1 MKEITSA
8 YISVIIPCHNGQ
20 LFISETINSVLSQT
34 FQNFEIIIINDGS
47 TDDTANVINKF
58 KDSRIVHLNKI
69 NSGVSDSRNK
79 GLQVSKGDY
88 VLFLDSDDILSFDFL
103 EKRILFLSKHPN
115 LGFCSSKVI
124 KIDANGNKI
133 HDKTWRGVAS
143 NILQEILSYNSEIIT
158 CPSNYLFRKEIL
170 TKHELIFCTELSSS
184 ADRYFLIEL
193 SNYTKGGIIT
203 NGGEL
208 FYRVHNASMS
218 NKLTINL
225 IKDNLLF
232 QKKILQLKI
241 VPKSLRKEF
250 NFKTNYIFAGSYF
263 RLRKLPESIWFS
275 IIAFYHSPIE
285 FFKQLSK

>member
-47 TDDTANVINKF
+47 TDDKAKVINKF

-143 NILQEILSYNSEIIT
+143 GGIYLDPSRSKDPNFLSVVKEFIAGLVGSDIAKKEKTVQGEIT
-158 CPSNYLFRKEIL
+158 
-170 TKHELIFCTELSSS
+170 TEKSLKKLVGAVVSSS
-184 ADRYFLIEL
+184 VE
-193 SNYTKGGIIT
+193 
-203 NGGEL
+203 
-208 FYRVHNASMS
+208 
-218 NKLTINL
+218 
-225 IKDNLLF
+225 
-232 QKKILQLKI
+232 
-241 VPKSLRKEF
+241 
-250 NFKTNYIFAGSYF
+250 
-263 RLRKLPESIWFS
+263 
-275 IIAFYHSPIE
+275 
-285 FFKQLSK
+285 